1 MQRPLLHLN
10 WLLEQEWLQPAS
22 SLLSPQS
29 LSAERREGKGAQ
41 RAPGPPG
48 EGWRRH
54 SEGRKAETPARGG
67 GWGKRGTAGL
77 RQSTP
82 TDRQTDRRRA
92 MGRTFRHWLQD
103 LNGEPPAPARP
114 PATPWPPPTCSPG
127 AATAPAA
134 HKENE
139 TQKLHRSA
147 MYLGR
152 LGGNPAPTGAAP
164 LRSGERSLG
173 AVWGVEHPH
182 TGCTRGETGL
192 VWPIVGCRLACK
204 ES

>member
-1 MQRPLLHLN
+1 MESPRRPPV
-10 WLLEQEWLQPAS
+10 LQP
-22 SLLSPQS
+22 
-29 LSAERREGKGAQ
+29 
-41 RAPGPPG
+41 PPG
-48 EGWRRH
+48 
-54 SEGRKAETPARGG
+54 
-67 GWGKRGTAGL
+67 
-77 RQSTP
+77 
-82 TDRQTDRRRA
+82 
-92 MGRTFRHWLQD
+92 
-103 LNGEPPAPARP
+103 
-114 PATPWPPPTCSPG
+114 PPPTCSPG

-173 AVWGVEHPH
+173 AMWGVEHPH

-192 VWPIVGCRLACK
+192 VWPIVGCQLACK
-204 ES
+204 ESQLRMGDLS